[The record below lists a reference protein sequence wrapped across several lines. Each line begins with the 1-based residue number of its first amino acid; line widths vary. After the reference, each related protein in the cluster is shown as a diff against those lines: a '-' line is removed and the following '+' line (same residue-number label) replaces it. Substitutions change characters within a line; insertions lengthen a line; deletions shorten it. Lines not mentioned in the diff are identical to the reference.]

1 VTVDVDVTRAERR
14 ARRFEQLLTGDEQ
27 FRNAAPDAAVRE
39 AARQPDLR
47 LPQVLE
53 TLVEGYADR
62 PALGWRARALKTDP
76 ATGRTTAQLLPRFD
90 TITYRDLWANVR
102 AIAAAWRRD
111 AVNPV
116 AAGDFV
122 AILGFASPEYLTID
136 LASAYLGL
144 VEVPLQ
150 HSAAA
155 SRLQPIIDEVEPRIL
170 ATGAGYLDLAVD

>member
-1 VTVDVDVTRAERR
+1 MTVDVDVTQAERR
-14 ARRFEQLLTGDEQ
+14 ARRFEQLLTGDEA

-116 AAGDFV
+116 APGDFV
-122 AILGFASPEYLTID
+122 AILGFASPST
-136 LASAYLGL
+136 
-144 VEVPLQ
+144 
-150 HSAAA
+150 
-155 SRLQPIIDEVEPRIL
+155 
-170 ATGAGYLDLAVD
+170 

>member
-1 VTVDVDVTRAERR
+1 MTVDVDVTRAERR
-14 ARRFEQLLTGDEQ
+14 TRRFEQLLTGDEQ
-27 FRNAAPDAAVRE
+27 FRNATPDAAVRE

-90 TITYRDLWANVR
+90 TIAYRDLWANVR

-111 AVNPV
+111 AVNPWRPET
-116 AAGDFV
+116 
-122 AILGFASPEYLTID
+122 LSP
-136 LASAYLGL
+136 SWG
-144 VEVPLQ
+144 
-150 HSAAA
+150 
-155 SRLQPIIDEVEPRIL
+155 SRAPS
-170 ATGAGYLDLAVD
+170 T